1 MRRRATAM
9 IEAIVRRALA
19 VALFLAA
26 FPALAFDAGYTA
38 WDALLHKHVVL
49 LPGGNASRVD
59 YTALHRNRAELKAV
73 LDDFQSVSRAE
84 FDRWSKPEQ
93 EAFLIN
99 AYNAFTIEKILTR
112 YPNLRSIR
120 DFGTIFGNPWKDRFF
135 TLLGAPMSLD
145 DIEHG
150 MLRKEGAYD
159 EPRIHFAVVCASI
172 GCPMLRDEAFI
183 PARLDAQLEDGMR
196 RFLSDSSRN
205 RYDPGRDRLEVSRIF
220 DWYGKDFEHGYRG
233 FTSVK
238 ATLARYA
245 DLLAAKPEDRM
256 RVRDQKADIDFL
268 EYDWTLNDA
277 VMLSK

>member
-1 MRRRATAM
+1 MAT
-9 IEAIVRRALA
+9 IESRVRRALA
-19 VALFLAA
+19 LLWLGAAL
-26 FPALAFDAGYTA
+26 PALAFDPTYSA
-38 WDALLHKHVVL
+38 WDALLHKHVVV

-59 YTALHRNRAELKAV
+59 YTALQRNRAELKAV
-73 LDDFQSVSRAE
+73 LDDFRSVSRAD
-84 FDRWSKPEQ
+84 FDRWSKPER

-112 YPNLRSIR
+112 YPGLRSIR

-150 MLRKEGAYD
+150 MLRQEGAYD

-172 GCPMLRDEAFI
+172 GCPMLRNEAFV
-183 PARLDAQLEDGMR
+183 PARLEPQLEDGLR
-196 RFLSDSSRN
+196 RFLSDPTRN
-205 RYDPGRDRLEVSRIF
+205 RYDARHERLEVSRIF
-220 DWYGKDFEHGYRG
+220 DWYGKDFERGHRG

-245 DLLAAKPEDRM
+245 DLLAGKPADQAH
-256 RVRDQKADIDFL
+256 VREQKADIDFL
-268 EYDWTLNDA
+268 EYDWALNDA
-277 VMLSK
+277 R

>member
-1 MRRRATAM
+1 MAT
-9 IEAIVRRALA
+9 IEALVRRAVA
-19 VALFLAA
+19 IALFAA
-26 FPALAFDAGYTA
+26 SLPALAFDPAYAA
-38 WDALLHKHVVL
+38 WDALLHQHVVV

-59 YTALHRNRAELKAV
+59 YTALHRNRAQLKAV

-112 YPNLRSIR
+112 YPDLRSIR

-135 TLLGAPMSLD
+135 TLLGTSMSLD
-145 DIEHG
+145 DVEHG
-150 MLRKEGAYD
+150 MLRREGVYD

-172 GCPMLRDEAFI
+172 GCPMLRNEAFV
-183 PARLDAQLEDGMR
+183 PARLDAQLEDGLR
-196 RFLSDSSRN
+196 RFLSDATRN
-205 RYDPGRDRLEVSRIF
+205 RYDPRHEKLEVSRIF
-220 DWYGKDFEHGYRG
+220 DWYGKDFERGSRG
-233 FTSVK
+233 FTSVR

-245 DLLAAKPEDRM
+245 DLLAGKAADQA
-256 RVRDQKADIDFL
+256 RVREQKADIGFL
-268 EYDWTLNDA
+268 DYDWTLNDA